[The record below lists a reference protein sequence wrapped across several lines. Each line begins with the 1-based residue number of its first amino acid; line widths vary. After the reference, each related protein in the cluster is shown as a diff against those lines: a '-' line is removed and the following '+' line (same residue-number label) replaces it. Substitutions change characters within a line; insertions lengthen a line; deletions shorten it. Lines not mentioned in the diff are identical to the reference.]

1 MDLQAQTS
9 SFLRLLSRAE
19 TATAD
24 QGWALAAD
32 LWNEVVSIN
41 PVEGYFWTRLAEA
54 RYENKTYDDA
64 IAASEKALEL
74 CDWFP
79 AEAAYRIACCQAQI
93 GDREAAITAFQR
105 ALDLGFRSLERA
117 RTDDALAALRDD
129 PRFRDQ
135 TGMID
140 TSQLSRDE
148 GWRAD
153 LRFLWGEVRRLA
165 YDLFR
170 HHPEATF
177 AAKIAEIDRAIPE
190 LSDLQILLEFQRLI
204 VLLGDGHAGVYPDPE
219 LDSSRRGLP
228 VQFYLFEEGLFII
241 AGAPAHRDLLGARVL
256 EFDGTDVE
264 TVMAAVEPLIC
275 RDNEI
280 WVKQSAPHR
289 LREVQVLHALGLT
302 GSPETVT
309 LTLLD
314 LKGATREVSLT
325 TDPRYSR
332 ANLQR
337 HFFRPAE
344 WITLESTLDEP
355 VPLYLRQPGL
365 PHWYEALSEER
376 TVYAQINS
384 VRNAPGSSLP
394 DFGDRMVDAAE
405 RPGIDR
411 LVLDLRWN
419 PGGNTFLEMHLLN
432 RLIGSTKLNRQGHL
446 FVIIG
451 RATFS
456 AAQNFST
463 LLDRHTEAI
472 FVGEPTGSSPTFVGE
487 TMEFRLPYSK
497 AYANVSDLLWQS
509 GWAMDY
515 RTWLAPLLYTPP
527 TFAAYRNN
535 LDPAMEAI
543 RGFRAVLPG
552 TKLSPRINVEW

>member
-9 SFLRLLSRAE
+9 RFLRLVSRAE
-19 TATAD
+19 AATAD
-24 QGWALAAD
+24 QGWALAVD

-54 RYENKTYDDA
+54 SYENKSYDDA

-74 CDWFP
+74 RDWFP
-79 AEAAYRIACCQAQI
+79 AEAAYRIAYCQAQL
-93 GDREAAITAFQR
+93 GDRDAAIAAFQR

-117 RTDDALAALRDD
+117 RTDDALASLRDD
-129 PRFRDQ
+129 PRFREQ
-135 TGMID
+135 AGMID
-140 TSQLSRDE
+140 VSQLSRDE

-153 LRFLWGEVRRLA
+153 LKFLWREVRRLA
-165 YDLFR
+165 YDPFR
-170 HHPEATF
+170 YHPEATF
-177 AAKIAEIDRAIPE
+177 AAKVADIDRLIPE

-204 VLLGDGHAGVYPDPE
+204 VLLGDGHAGVYPDPD
-219 LDSSRRGLP
+219 LDANRRGLP

-241 AGAPAHRDLLGARVL
+241 AGAPAHRDLLGAQVL
-256 EFDGTDVE
+256 AFDGIDVE
-264 TVMAAVEPLIC
+264 PVMAAVEPLIC

-289 LREVQVLHALGLT
+289 LREVQVLHALGLA
-302 GSPETVT
+302 GSPDTVT

-314 LKGATREVSLT
+314 LKGATRDVQLT

-344 WITLESTLDEP
+344 WVTLESTIESP
-355 VPLYLRQPGL
+355 VPLYLRHMSL
-365 PHWYEALSEER
+365 PHWHEVLPEER
-376 TVYAQINS
+376 MVYAQINA
-384 VRNAPGSSLP
+384 VRNAPGSSLQ
-394 DFGDRMVDAAE
+394 DFGNRIVDAAE
-405 RPGIDR
+405 APGIDR

-419 PGGNTFLEMHLLN
+419 PGGNTFLEMHLLT
-432 RLIGSTKLNRQGHL
+432 RLIGSKKLNRQGHL
-446 FVIIG
+446 FVVIG

-487 TMEFRLPYSK
+487 TMEFRLPYSQ

-509 GWAMDY
+509 GWPMDY
-515 RTWLAPLLYTPP
+515 RPWLAPLLYTPP

-543 RGFRAVLPG
+543 RGFREVLPG